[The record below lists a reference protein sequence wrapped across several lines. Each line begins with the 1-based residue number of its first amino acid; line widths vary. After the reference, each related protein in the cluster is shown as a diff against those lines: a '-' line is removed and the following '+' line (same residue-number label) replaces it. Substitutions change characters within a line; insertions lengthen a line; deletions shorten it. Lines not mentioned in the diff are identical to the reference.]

1 MEMLDKFRES
11 ASAIGTWNT
20 LLLAASRALAS
31 LSGDRV
37 QLVKYHIVV
46 QPVAVAPA
54 DRPLRTGSFVID
66 GVAPGAAALAQAP
79 RPPEVLAARFAQGA
93 RCVAATRDGR
103 LAGFLWYVPGPYDED
118 EVRARFV
125 PMPAGQVAWD
135 FDVMILPE
143 YRMGR
148 LFAALWARAH
158 AELAARGVRYTA
170 SRISA
175 FNAASV
181 AAHRRLGGRIVGS
194 ASFLTVGSL
203 QAMWSSHTPRCHLS
217 WRTSDRPTL
226 AVAAGSDTD
235 ADPPSAARP
244 RAAGHRSLGET

>member
-1 MEMLDKFRES
+1 MEMLGKLRES
-11 ASAIGTWNT
+11 ASAIGAWNT
-20 LLLAASRALAS
+20 LLLAASRALD
-31 LSGDRV
+31 GMTGGRI

-46 QPVAVAPA
+46 QPVAVAPS
-54 DRPLRTGSFVID
+54 DRPVRTGTFAVEWVDARSPV
-66 GVAPGAAALAQAP
+66 LAQAP

-93 RCVAATRDGR
+93 RCLAATRDGR
-103 LAGFLWYVPGPYDED
+103 LAGFLWYVPGAYDED

-125 PMPAGQVAWD
+125 PSPAGQVAWD

-148 LFAALWARAH
+148 LFSALWGCAH

-181 AAHRRLGGRIVGS
+181 AAHRRLGGRVTGS
-194 ASFLTVGSL
+194 ATFLTLGTL
-203 QAMWSSHTPRCHLS
+203 QVMWSTRAPRCHVS
-217 WRTSDRPTL
+217 RRASDRPSIV
-226 AVAAGSDTD
+226 VAAESD
-235 ADPPSAARP
+235 ADLSSADRA
-244 RAAGHRSLGET
+244 RAAAHRTVGET